1 MPRRVEQNFELNLSH
16 TELPINKE
24 DFQLIWLDSSLGK
37 SADTRA
43 TQKMLRILNTNAQ
56 FYTDVEKCVEL
67 IQSIKTEHIL
77 LVVSGSLA
85 RIILPKI
92 YNIRSVRVIFIFCE
106 KHQLHEDLLHEY
118 PLKVTDVYTGWLNRN
133 LLLTSISDTMQLI
146 EKQDMFFR
154 VFNQKQKSTRDLTK
168 ESASFLWNRLLI
180 DVLRKMPADDRA
192 KNEMLDHCT
201 TYYRYNKEELKKIE
215 DFRRFYTPNEAIKYY
230 TADSFLY
237 KLLNKALR
245 TEDIGLLYTF
255 RFFIIDLCAQLEQK
269 KEQSI
274 ESEPLTLYRGQQ
286 IMKEEF
292 ENLQSTNYERG
303 NLQKNTGALI
313 AINGFLSTSRNERIS
328 LQFSNL
334 RVADDNTIP
343 MQVTIKADPTLKTV
357 TFADIS
363 DHSEYRLE
371 QEVLFSLGTV
381 FMIDA
386 CEFDETRSIGK
397 LTLTGTD
404 AGSTTLQS
412 YLDLQKDQLQVYSPL
427 IYFGRL
433 LMNEMNEID
442 RAEEYF
448 QMLLNTLP
456 DDHPVI
462 ADVYNQIGA
471 VHYMKSNTTN
481 YMKHIRLND
490 ALQMFEK
497 GLKIRQNIY
506 GHNDIRIAMSMN
518 NIGSVYNDRG
528 EYNRA
533 LDYYRRALQI
543 LEDIKDE
550 VNLFK
555 ADLVRNMG
563 ILQSRTGDDEMAL
576 SSWIKADEMYSQL
589 LPAHH
594 PTHIKTTLDIANLCK
609 EMNDLDRALKYYQR
623 AYENCKVLLLPSEQK
638 FKDTWAH
645 VIRCCLT
652 LGNKEEAIIYFNS
665 VLEICERV
673 SPDMQETVS
682 DYVWSMA
689 ELCENVLDFEMALDF
704 YKTLFRSS
712 TLGQNDFW
720 PLLLKTQA
728 GSLSEF
734 SAKPLEQRIQIL
746 KFRIKVYEKIFP
758 NNDLQHSFFLTEMGE
773 ALEEHNSTDAAL
785 RLYQKAFKIHEA
797 SSMLLDMDAFW
808 NCWTRLV
815 DIYFT
820 KKDEQSVINVLKRA
834 SKKCKQ
840 VLSNNHHSVIPFLRY
855 IGYKYKDN
863 NDTSNAFC
871 YFDKAFTCAETTKS
885 YNDIRSL
892 LTIILELCIR
902 NGKEQTIPTYIQRT
916 VNICEKDCIEL
927 SNCYLMLG
935 KWYRYEGISNK
946 ASQYFEQFLLA
957 TEVNDLSS
965 IEILD
970 RMWID
975 FVLSHHAQSF
985 PYERVSSSLILLALL
1000 TTLMALC
1007 ELCLPPCHLKYAIVR
1022 WQTAVLLENLE
1033 RMTEAVDRYR
1043 NAIAIFE
1050 KHIHNQNNSR
1060 AKQALHYLLSQ
1071 SMDNSNFLDWLKG
1084 NNYTINYSVFFDGLG
1099 SPLLFPPAMFN
1110 SGNDHDKWKC
1120 ILERLRILKVDHI
1133 DSQWEFHLRIESSVL
1148 DDRLCNILMDRMFH
1162 VCDEKTHSDEKKTQL
1177 DIDSMLCC
1185 LEFISHWYFVR
1196 DQFLESLLYRQ
1207 RQLELESKIFYQ
1219 HPYVGWSL
1227 WFIGLIFQKRNEY
1240 DFSIGYLNRALKIF
1254 ECFHLKEHDDIRKL
1268 EEHILQ
1274 TRQAMHTVDAPQIVK
1289 PFMNTMIGS
1298 ELIKCNMNQ
1307 SNPYLLQTSFHID

>member
-16 TELPINKE
+16 TEQPINKE

-43 TQKMLRILNTNAQ
+43 TQKMLRLLNTNAQ

-92 YNIRSVRVIFIFCE
+92 YNIRSVRAIFIFCE
-106 KHQLHEDLLHEY
+106 RRQLHEYLLHEY
-118 PLKVTDVYTGWLNRN
+118 RLKVIDVYTNRN
-133 LLLTSISDTMQLI
+133 LLLKSISDTMQLI
-146 EKQDMFFR
+146 EKQDMVFR

-180 DVLRKMPADDRA
+180 DILRKMPADDRA

-201 TYYRYNKEELKKIE
+201 AYYRYNKEELKKIE
-215 DFRRFYTPNEAIKYY
+215 LFRKFYTSNEAIKYY

-255 RFFIIDLCAQLEQK
+255 RFFIIDLCAQLEQE
-269 KEQSI
+269 KEQLI

-286 IMKEEF
+286 ILKEEF
-292 ENLQSTNYERG
+292 ENLQ
-303 NLQKNTGALI
+303 KNIGALI
-313 AINGFLSTSRNERIS
+313 AINGFLSTSRNERVS

-334 RVADDNTIP
+334 RVADDNMIP

-357 TFADIS
+357 IFADIS
-363 DHSEYRLE
+363 SYSEYQLE

-386 CEFDETRSIGK
+386 CEFDETRGIGQLI
-397 LTLTGTD
+397 LTATD
-404 AGSTTLQS
+404 EGSTTLQA
-412 YLDLQKDQLQVYSPL
+412 YLDLQKEQLQVFSPL

-442 RAEEYF
+442 RAGEYF

-456 DDHPVI
+456 NDHPDI

-471 VHYMKSNTTN
+471 VHYMKSYTSN

-497 GLKIRQNIY
+497 GLKIRQNLY

-543 LEDIKDE
+543 LEDNKDE

-555 ADLVRNMG
+555 ANLVWNMG
-563 ILQSRTGDDEMAL
+563 VLQDRTGDDETAL
-576 SSWIKADEMYSQL
+576 SSWIKADEMFSQV

-594 PTHIKTTLDIANLCK
+594 PMHIKTTLGIAYLCK
-609 EMNDLDRALKYYQR
+609 EMNDLDKALKYYQR

-652 LGNKEEAIIYFNS
+652 LGNKEEAIIYFNRM
-665 VLEICERV
+665 LETCERV
-673 SPDMQETVS
+673 SLDIQETVS

-712 TLGQNDFW
+712 ASGLKDFS
-720 PLLLKTQA
+720 PLLA
-728 GSLSEF
+728 SNLSDF
-734 SAKPLEQRIQIL
+734 SAKPLEHRIQIL
-746 KFRIKVYEKIFP
+746 KFRIKAYEKIFP
-758 NNDLQHSFFLTEMGE
+758 NNDLQHSFFLTKIGE
-773 ALEEHNSTDAAL
+773 VLEEHDSTDVAL
-785 RLYQKAFKIHEA
+785 RCYQKAFKIHEA
-797 SSMLLDMDAFW
+797 SSTPLDMDAFSK
-808 NCWTRLV
+808 CWTHLV
-815 DIYFT
+815 DIYFANE
-820 KKDEQSVINVLKRA
+820 DEQLAINVLKRA

-840 VLSNNHHSVIPFLRY
+840 DLSNNHHSVIPFLRY
-855 IGYKYKDN
+855 IGYKYDGN
-863 NDTSNAFC
+863 NDISNAFC
-871 YFDKAFTCAETTKS
+871 YFDKAFICAETSKS
-885 YNDIRSL
+885 YNDIHSL
-892 LTIILELCIR
+892 LIKILELCIR

-916 VNICEKDCIEL
+916 VNICEKDCIDL
-927 SNCYLMLG
+927 SKCYLTLG
-935 KWYRYEGISNK
+935 KWYDNRGILDK
-946 ASQYFEQFLLA
+946 AFQYHEQFLFA

-965 IEILD
+965 IVTLD

-975 FVLSHHAQSF
+975 FILSDHAQKF
-985 PYERVSSSLILLALL
+985 LYKQDRETSSLIRSCRL
-1000 TTLMALC
+1000 
-1007 ELCLPPCHLKYAIVR
+1007 HLSPSHFKEAILR
-1022 WQTAVLLENLE
+1022 WQIGTLHEKSKV
-1033 RMTEAVDRYR
+1033 MTIAIDNYR
-1043 NAIAIFE
+1043 NAVAIFE
-1050 KHIHNQNNSR
+1050 KRIHNQNNSR

-1071 SMDNSNFLDWLKG
+1071 NMNNWNFLDWLKG
-1084 NNYTINYSVFFDGLG
+1084 PRTISNND
-1099 SPLLFPPAMFN
+1099 
-1110 SGNDHDKWKC
+1110 NDYNKWKC
-1120 ILERLRILKVDHI
+1120 ILERLRTLKMDHI

-1148 DDRLCNILMDRMFH
+1148 DDKLCNILVDQMFQ
-1162 VCDEKTHSDEKKTQL
+1162 VCDEETHSDESKTQL
-1177 DIDSMLCC
+1177 DTNSVLCC

-1196 DQFLESLLYRQ
+1196 DQFMNSLRYRQ
-1207 RQLELESKIFYQ
+1207 YQLELESKIFYQ

-1240 DFSIGYLNRALKIF
+1240 DFSLGYLNRALKIF
-1254 ECFHLKEHDDIRKL
+1254 QCFHLKEHDDIRKL

-1274 TRQAMHTVDAPQIVK
+1274 TKKAIHTVDTPHIVK